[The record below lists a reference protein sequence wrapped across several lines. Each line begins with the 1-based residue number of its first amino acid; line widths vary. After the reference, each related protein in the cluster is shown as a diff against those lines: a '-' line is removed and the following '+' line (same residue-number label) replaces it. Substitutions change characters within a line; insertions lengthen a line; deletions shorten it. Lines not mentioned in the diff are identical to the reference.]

1 MYFCSFMAI
10 KNDEKGMGR
19 SKHMKEFFE
28 DYVESLIVYGWTYLK
43 VNKALLSY
51 FYADSSY
58 IFSIS
63 DILKILWARK

>member
-1 MYFCSFMAI
+1 MTI

-51 FYADSSY
+51 CKTLF
-58 IFSIS
+58 F
-63 DILKILWARK
+63 KWTFQ